1 MEPNLKRKHFIVWV
15 LISGVF
21 AAYIWFDVA
30 TFLNIEYVKIR
41 YQDLELF
48 EAENPFLSASLFFFL
63 YVSVAALSI
72 PGVLLM
78 TLLSGAVFGFFKGFF
93 LTSFASA
100 TGATIAFFISRFL
113 LQDWVRSRFSFHFTS
128 FMKSAEKDI
137 DFYLFSLRM
146 IPFFPFFLVN
156 LLMG

>member
-1 MEPNLKRKHFIVWV
+1 VEPNLKRKHFIVWV

-93 LTSFASA
+93 F
-100 TGATIAFFISRFL
+100 
-113 LQDWVRSRFSFHFTS
+113 
-128 FMKSAEKDI
+128 
-137 DFYLFSLRM
+137 
-146 IPFFPFFLVN
+146 
-156 LLMG
+156 